1 MATPNNAELEVE
13 EVRYRQG
20 YPLSKRNQPVRV
32 LLRYLEWQDTHM
44 RDCSVADNNSK
55 ATPSQQDAEAEK
67 RGELLP
73 RVIEYFEL
81 Y

>member
-20 YPLSKRNQPVRV
+20 YPLSKSNQPVRV
-32 LLRYLEWQDTHM
+32 LLRYSEWQDTRW
-44 RDCSVADNNSK
+44 RDGGVANNNSE
-55 ATPSQQDAEAEK
+55 ATPSEQDVEAAQ

-73 RVIEYFEL
+73 RVT
-81 Y
+81 